1 VAVVEPTIVGA
12 LAGILIGY
20 VLQRGQLCFYSMFA
34 NAWSGKSSLLR
45 GWLLAVAIASVG
57 LSAIYL
63 SSTLSKGLN
72 TGLAFRPMADI
83 AGGTII
89 GLGMLVASSCVSGL
103 FYRLGS
109 GMLGALVGI
118 VGWIGGEAAV
128 HSVHFPGPTVLAG
141 GRTATFASLIHIPRL
156 AVSVVFLV
164 GVVAVLQ
171 RWHGS
176 GQPTRAW
183 QWDWPTVGVALGIA
197 TIAGWLLARVGHS
210 SFGPSTV
217 GATASVLSHHPNW
230 WLIGFLVGIVG
241 GAAVASLS
249 KGAFA
254 LRGEASVQYV
264 RLAVGGFLL
273 GAGGWIAGGCNLGHG
288 LSGVAQL
295 NVSSWV
301 VVAVMASTVG
311 AGRALT
317 TRRSTHQVRWASD
330 QSARGTSPG

>member
-1 VAVVEPTIVGA
+1 VVEPIVTGA
-12 LAGILIGY
+12 LAGIAIGY

-34 NAWSGKSSLLR
+34 NAWSGKWSLVR

-63 SSTLSKGLN
+63 STSVSKGLN
-72 TGLAFRPMADI
+72 TGLAFKPVADI

-103 FYRLGS
+103 FYKLGS

-118 VGWIGGEAAV
+118 LGWIGGEA
-128 HSVHFPGPTVLAG
+128 SVRRLSLPGPTVLG
-141 GRTATFASLIHIPRL
+141 GGHAATFASVLHIPRL
-156 AVSVVFLV
+156 ALSAAFLV
-164 GVVAVLQ
+164 LEVAGLQ
-171 RWHGS
+171 RWQGIEGH
-176 GQPTRAW
+176 PTRPR
-183 QWDWPTVGVALGIA
+183 QWDWPTVGTALGVA

-217 GATASVLSHHPNW
+217 GATASVLSHRPNW

-241 GAAVASLS
+241 GAVVASVS
-249 KGAFA
+249 NGEFA
-254 LRGEASVQYV
+254 PRGEAPVRYL

-301 VVAVMASTVG
+301 VVAAMAATVG
-311 AGRALT
+311 AGRVL
-317 TRRSTHQVRWASD
+317 
-330 QSARGTSPG
+330 ARTPT